1 MDSNWVFC
9 DRTRINGSKLKKKER
24 FKLGVS
30 KKFFRIKLVKPWHR
44 LPREAVGGYPWS
56 HPKSDWMGSEYL
68 IGLWASLYTAQGL

>member
-44 LPREAVGGYPWS
+44 LPREAVGPPLES
-56 HPKSDWMGSEYL
+56 PKVRLDEF
-68 IGLWASLYTAQGL
+68 

>member
-44 LPREAVGGYPWS
+44 LPREAVGPPLES
-56 HPKSDWMGSEYL
+56 PKVRLDGF
-68 IGLWASLYTAQGL
+68 